1 MTMTRESTG
10 KDTRLEQERSNDN
23 SNFVRL
29 SVNLSHETAQTFKAL
44 AERKGLSFTEAI
56 RRAITIWK
64 FVEDQLAQGHELA
77 IVESDGNPRR
87 ILFL

>member
-1 MTMTRESTG
+1 MTKDNRIDNPSREEKGNS
-10 KDTRLEQERSNDN
+10 

-29 SVNLSHETAQTFKAL
+29 SVNLSHETADTFKTL

-64 FVEDQLAQGHELA
+64 FVEDQLSQGHELA
-77 IVESDGNPRR
+77 IVESDGNPRKVL
-87 ILFL
+87 IL

>member
-1 MTMTRESTG
+1 MTRESA
-10 KDTRLEQERSNDN
+10 TRNSRLDQSERSNN

-29 SVNLSHETAQTFKAL
+29 SVNLSHETADTFKTL

-64 FVEDQLAQGHELA
+64 FVEDQLSQGHELA
-77 IVESDGNPRR
+77 VVEADGTPRKVL
-87 ILFL
+87 IL